1 MIADDIRH
9 GLLVAAGGAIGATVR
24 FAISLGTVRALSPR
38 VVPCATLLINLLGS
52 LAIGYL
58 AATLA
63 EPPAGTRARFFWM
76 TGVLGGFTTFSAFAF
91 ETSTM
96 LGDGRRGLAVAYTV
110 ASAVGCVACA
120 MLGARLGR

>member
-9 GLLVAAGGAIGATVR
+9 GLLVAAGGAIGAAMR
-24 FAISLGTVRALSPR
+24 FAISIGAMRLLSPR
-38 VVPCATLLINLLGS
+38 AVPGATLLINLLGS

-63 EPPAGTRARFFWM
+63 EPPAGTRARMFWM
-76 TGVLGGFTTFSAFAF
+76 TGVLGGFTTFSAFAL

-96 LGDGRRGLAVAYTV
+96 IGDGRRGLAVAY
-110 ASAVGCVACA
+110 ASASAAGCVACA